1 MVLLRD
7 RRRTSIFTTW
17 KDGRRAMRRIE
28 LAKAMLPFRGIHLI
42 HGSAVLALGVWFCMA
57 CVTAKA
63 DEIKSKT
70 PTALFGF
77 VDETDVIDKGVI
89 NPKYFFNPSLSPGS
103 QTWEQKFQV
112 NYGVTERFEAG
123 LAITYAPTF
132 NVGGVND
139 NRVTS
144 LVAPLQYVL
153 IQRMQN
159 GTGVAWYSVP
169 SIGWQN
175 NGSLPSQNQWSF
187 DNHLAIDH
195 DFDGKYF
202 LGFNLGYTAANTYGS
217 GQSNP
222 SGTVYVSAGYTVKFG
237 HNVYWGV
244 QAQLSQ
250 QLNSYFTDPAG
261 WAAFVGTS
269 VSIPFSPSFTLA
281 ATYMRQIVGG
291 VNGMPQANLNTQD
304 FSLNRGR
311 VVLSFYF

>member
-1 MVLLRD
+1 MKQFALV
-7 RRRTSIFTTW
+7 TKIMSSSISVQLTKLTACF
-17 KDGRRAMRRIE
+17 G
-28 LAKAMLPFRGIHLI
+28 
-42 HGSAVLALGVWFCMA
+42 LGLGLGLGW
-57 CVTAKA
+57 VTAEA
-63 DEIKSKT
+63 NEIKSKT

-103 QTWEQKFQV
+103 QTLEQRFQV

-123 LAITYAPTF
+123 LAFTYAPTF
-132 NVGGVND
+132 NTGGIND

-195 DFDGKYF
+195 DFDGRYF

-244 QAQLSQ
+244 QAQFSQ

-261 WAAFVGTS
+261 WATFIGTS
-269 VSIPFSPSFTLA
+269 VSIPFSSSFTLA
-281 ATYMRQIVGG
+281 ATYMRQVAGG
-291 VNGMPQANLNTQD
+291 INGMPQASLNTQD